1 VVAIIFRIEA
11 FIMWQVMRFRTQD
24 ATCNYKQT
32 KQSLQIFAN
41 RKPTAQVGTVFHI
54 PEFTVKHVQLIIFP
68 YNILKTNRFY

>member
-1 VVAIIFRIEA
+1 VVAIVFRIEA

-41 RKPTAQVGTVFHI
+41 RKPNVQVCTVFHI
-54 PEFTVKHVQLIIFP
+54 PPFTVTHVQLIIFL
-68 YNILKTNRFY
+68 YNILKINRFY